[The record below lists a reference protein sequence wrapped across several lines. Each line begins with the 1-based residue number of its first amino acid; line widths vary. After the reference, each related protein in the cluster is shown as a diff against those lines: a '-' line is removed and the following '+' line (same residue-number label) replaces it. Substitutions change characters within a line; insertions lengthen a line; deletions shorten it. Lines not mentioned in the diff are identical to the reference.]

1 MDFSEKLEHAEYLF
15 CDEKFDES
23 ERKFEQ
29 LLNENTDEAGA
40 CQIVECW
47 VNCLM
52 KRYYE
57 LQDVNNYEEAII
69 PCKKSLDLLNTYA
82 DKFYDKLL
90 CVRNDYSLIISELEM
105 YDEAEAEYISLIS
118 ECRFYYGGKN
128 HDMYIAMGNLAEIYS
143 DTGRIPAAI
152 AMRSHAIN
160 GLRELHG
167 KSHSDYIREMINLAF
182 DYEYAGNYTKALAL
196 LEQAYEL
203 RKQKLGMN
211 NAYTIDVIFHIAVYY
226 KRIQQGEIAVRYF
239 RLAASHIEKDD
250 FTTLIHKV
258 QYAICLSWIGEKK
271 QAERIVSKVSDQLSL
286 AEYGVD
292 ELKEY
297 MEYAY
302 SGIALYERN
311 YAEAVLHAENAVS
324 CIINNNSVRKVNAQE
339 YVAVVL
345 FYAGEYQRAYTIL
358 EQISDHYEKTECD
371 VLDLLMYNY
380 VHANVT
386 AALGMFDKAEK
397 SVFNAMTISR
407 QCTFASASFLAY
419 SADAF
424 LALKQ
429 GNDSEFERLRMLA
442 MSYAAVGMDEREF
455 EVVWLK
461 NL

>member
-1 MDFSEKLEHAEYLF
+1 MDFSEKLEHAENLF
-15 CDEKFDES
+15 CDEKYDES
-23 ERKFEQ
+23 EREFGQ
-29 LLNENTDEAGA
+29 LLNETADEDGA

-52 KRYYE
+52 ERYYE
-57 LQDVNNYEEAII
+57 LQDVHNFEDALIL
-69 PCKKSLDLLNTYA
+69 CKKSLELLRA
-82 DKFYDKLL
+82 HVDKFYDKLL
-90 CVRNDYSLIISELEM
+90 CVRNDYATITGELEM
-105 YDEAEAEYISLIS
+105 YDEAENEYISLIS

-128 HDMYIAMGNLAEIYS
+128 HDMYIAMGNLAGIYS
-143 DTGRIPAAI
+143 YTGRIPAAI
-152 AMRSHAIN
+152 ALRSRAIN
-160 GLRELHG
+160 GFRQLYD
-167 KSHSDYIREMINLAF
+167 KSHSDCIREMINLAY
-182 DYEYAGNYTKALAL
+182 DYERTGNYAKTLSL

-211 NAYTIDVIFHIAVYY
+211 DEYTIDAIFHIAVYY

-239 RLAASHIEKDD
+239 RLAASRVEKDD
-250 FTTLIHKV
+250 PITLIHKI

-271 QAERIVSKVSDQLSL
+271 QAEMIVSKVSDQLPL

-311 YAEAVLHAENAVS
+311 YTEAVLHAENAVS
-324 CIINNNSVRKVNAQE
+324 YISNNFDRKAGAQKYAAE
-339 YVAVVL
+339 VL

-358 EQISDHYEKTECD
+358 EQIRDHYENTECD
-371 VLDLLMYNY
+371 VLDLLMFYY
-380 VHANVT
+380 THANVT

-397 SVFNAMTISR
+397 SVSRAMTVSR
-407 QCTFASASFLAY
+407 RCTFAAAKFLAY

-429 GNDSEFERLRMLA
+429 GNNSEFERLRSLA
-442 MSYAAVGMDEREF
+442 MSYAAVGMDKREF
-455 EVVWLK
+455 EVVWLS